1 MKSIIACVCFLGM
14 SLGLYAQQEGR
25 APRTET
31 PEVKKACCSKGKSEG
46 ASCQQAAEKPAC
58 HQANANMDADQ
69 GHRNFSEAPRK
80 EKGRKSKGEVPAAA
94 PKD

>member
-31 PEVKKACCSKGKSEG
+31 PAVKKACCSKGKAEG

-58 HQANANMDADQ
+58 HQANANEAD
-69 GHRNFSEAPRK
+69 GHGHQNISSATRK
-80 EKGRKSKGEVPAAA
+80 EKGRKNREEAPAAA